1 LYSSGVNQESEPKMT
16 HDPDYFRRRA
26 AEARA
31 SAFHKDDGEG
41 VEVAGHLAL
50 AYSALA
56 RRGRAAAATP
66 PASGTVDP
74 VAASAPDG
82 APLMLRD

>member
-1 LYSSGVNQESEPKMT
+1 MT

-31 SAFHKDDGEG
+31 SAFQKDGGEG

-56 RRGRAAAATP
+56 RRCRAAAATP
-66 PASGTVDP
+66 AAAGTVDP
-74 VAASAPDG
+74 VAAPR
-82 APLMLRD
+82 PIYR